1 METIYERLEEW
12 IEYTFSLDNFISLL
26 QYDPTNPFIFTK
38 LPFWIFLV
46 LILPGFALVAK
57 RTFLR
62 NVYLMIVSMFF
73 YYKTSGLFVLILVF
87 STVSDYFLGLFIHN
101 ADKQWLRRIGV
112 AMSVFINLFVLSY
125 FKYAYFFVDV
135 LNQMFDTHF
144 VVFNWFAH
152 WANEAMG
159 THFEVGEILLPVG
172 ISFYTF
178 QTISYSVDVYRGHV
192 QPVRNIL
199 DFAFYVSFFPQL
211 VAGPIVRAS
220 EFVPQLYKP
229 FKLSK
234 QEFGFANYMI
244 MKGLIKKMIFGDL
257 IAVNFIDRV
266 FANPTMFGGF
276 ENVMAAFGYSLQVYA
291 DFSGYTDI
299 AIGIAKLFGFDLPK
313 NFNYP
318 YKAQNV
324 GEFWKR
330 WHMSLSNWL
339 KDYLYI
345 PLGGNRHGSVGSLI
359 VVIIIAIVI
368 FFLAKNQLWIIMLL
382 VWTLVALGLLYI
394 YPSTR
399 RHVTTNIN
407 LMLTMLLGGLW
418 HGASWNF
425 VIWGG
430 LNGLGLVIYKYWR
443 KISPF
448 TGTKNP
454 IAIVFAALLTFT
466 FITFTRFWFRAP
478 DTQTVDLM
486 FHQIINHFDTSIIPE
501 VIKGYWIFFSLF
513 ALGMFLHWLPQKVK
527 DSWLHFFENAP
538 FIVHVIAFFITVIIV
553 YQAAAAGLQPFI
565 YFQF

>member
-1 METIYERLEEW
+1 METIYERLKEW
-12 IEYTFSLDNFISLL
+12 IEYTFTWDNLLSLL
-26 QYDPTNPFIFTK
+26 LYDPTNPFIFTK

-87 STVSDYFLGLFIHN
+87 STVSDYLLGLFIHN
-101 ADKQWLRRIGV
+101 ADKQWLKRIGV
-112 AMSVFINLFVLSY
+112 ALSVFINLFVLSY

-135 LNQMFDTHF
+135 LNQMFDTQF

-220 EFVPQLYKP
+220 EFVPQLYRP
-229 FKLSK
+229 FKLTRE
-234 QEFGFANYMI
+234 EFGFANYMI

-257 IAVNFIDRV
+257 LAVNFVDRV

-324 GEFWKR
+324 GDFWKR

-345 PLGGNRHGSVGSLI
+345 PLGGNRHGSIGSFI
-359 VVIIIAIVI
+359 VVLIIAIVI
-368 FFLAKNQLWIIMLL
+368 FFLAKNQLWIIMTL
-382 VWTLVALGLLYI
+382 VWTLVIIGLLYI
-394 YPSTR
+394 YPRTR

-430 LNGLGLVIYKYWR
+430 LNGIGLVIYKYWR

-454 IAIVFAALLTFT
+454 IAIVFAVLLTFT
-466 FITFTRFWFRAP
+466 FITFTRLWFRAP
-478 DTQTVDLM
+478 DTQTVDFMLY
-486 FHQIINHFDTSIIPE
+486 QIANHFNLSIIPE
-501 VIKGYWIFFSLF
+501 VIKGYWLFFFLF
-513 ALGMFLHWLPQKVK
+513 VLGMVLHWLPQSIK
-527 DSWLHFFENAP
+527 DSWQRFFENAP